1 MTDQMT
7 DAALRQQVA
16 QWTRAALGNLVE
28 DEGTLSQTVAAPGV
42 ILYSTGRGADRRPG
56 GTQMGKRNGAMHIL
70 VVEDEQRL
78 AFLLRRVLLEERH
91 TVDLAHDGHAGLD
104 LALSDTYDV
113 VILDV
118 MLPKLDGIEIC
129 RQMRAE
135 RVMSPVL
142 MLTAR
147 GSIEDR
153 VTGLNVG
160 ADDYLTKPFAMEELL
175 ARINALLRRRDRRF
189 DETLQLSVG
198 DLTLDLVRH
207 EARRDGRAIEL
218 TAKEFALLEYL
229 MRHPG
234 LVLTRTQIVDA
245 VWRYDLEALSNV
257 VDIYIHYLRD
267 KIDQG
272 FSRPL
277 IKTVR
282 GVGYKIEA

>member
-1 MTDQMT
+1 
-7 DAALRQQVA
+7 
-16 QWTRAALGNLVE
+16 
-28 DEGTLSQTVAAPGV
+28 
-42 ILYSTGRGADRRPG
+42 
-56 GTQMGKRNGAMHIL
+56 MHIL

-78 AFLLRRVLLEERH
+78 AHLLRRVLQEERH
-91 TVDLAHDGHAGLD
+91 MVDLAHEGYKGLD
-104 LALSDTYDV
+104 LALSGTYDV

-118 MLPKLDGIEIC
+118 MLPGLDGIEIC

-135 RVMSPVL
+135 HITASVL

-147 GSIEDR
+147 GAVEDR
-153 VTGLNVG
+153 VQGLNVG

-175 ARINALLRRRDRRF
+175 ARINALLRRRDRPF
-189 DETLQLSVG
+189 EEQPQLTVG

-207 EARRDGRAIEL
+207 EARRGQRVIEL

-229 MRHPG
+229 MRHAG
-234 LVLTRTQIVDA
+234 RALTRTQIINA
-245 VWRYDLEALSNV
+245 VWRYDMDALSNV

-267 KIDQG
+267 KIDHG
-272 FSRPL
+272 SMHPL

>member
-1 MTDQMT
+1 MEERCW
-7 DAALRQQVA
+7 L
-16 QWTRAALGNLVE
+16 
-28 DEGTLSQTVAAPGV
+28 
-42 ILYSTGRGADRRPG
+42 
-56 GTQMGKRNGAMHIL
+56 MHIL

-78 AFLLRRVLLEERH
+78 AYLLRRVLLEERH
-91 TVDLAHDGHAGLD
+91 TVDLAHDGNTGLD

-113 VILDV
+113 VILDI
-118 MLPKLDGIEIC
+118 MLPGIDGVEVC

-135 RVMSPVL
+135 RIMSPIL

-175 ARINALLRRRDRRF
+175 ARINALLRRRDQRF
-189 DETLQLSVG
+189 DENPRLSVS
-198 DLTLDLVRH
+198 DLTLDLVGH
-207 EARRDGRAIEL
+207 EARRDGRVIEL

-234 LVLTRTQIVDA
+234 RVLTRTQIVDA
-245 VWRYDLEALSNV
+245 VWRYDMEALSNV

-267 KIDQG
+267 KVDQG

>member
-1 MTDQMT
+1 
-7 DAALRQQVA
+7 
-16 QWTRAALGNLVE
+16 
-28 DEGTLSQTVAAPGV
+28 
-42 ILYSTGRGADRRPG
+42 
-56 GTQMGKRNGAMHIL
+56 
-70 VVEDEQRL
+70 
-78 AFLLRRVLLEERH
+78 LRRVLLEERH
-91 TVDLAHDGHAGLD
+91 TVDIANDGNTGLD

-113 VILDV
+113 VVLDV
-118 MLPKLDGIEIC
+118 MLPGIDGIEIC
-129 RQMRAE
+129 RQMRTE
-135 RVMSPVL
+135 RIMSPVL

-147 GSIEDR
+147 GAIEDR
-153 VTGLNVG
+153 VKGLNVG

-189 DETLQLSVG
+189 DETPQLTVG

-207 EARRDGRAIEL
+207 EARRAGRLIEL

-234 LVLTRTQIVDA
+234 QVLTRTQIVDS

-272 FSRPL
+272 FPRPL

-282 GVGYKIEA
+282 GVGYKIDG

>member
-1 MTDQMT
+1 
-7 DAALRQQVA
+7 
-16 QWTRAALGNLVE
+16 
-28 DEGTLSQTVAAPGV
+28 
-42 ILYSTGRGADRRPG
+42 
-56 GTQMGKRNGAMHIL
+56 MHIL

-91 TVDLAHDGHAGLD
+91 TVDLAYDGQTGLD

-118 MLPKLDGIEIC
+118 MLPGLDGLEVC
-129 RQMRAE
+129 RQIRAE
-135 RVMSPVL
+135 RIMTPVL

-147 GSIEDR
+147 GAVEDR
-153 VTGLNVG
+153 VVGLNVG
-160 ADDYLTKPFAMEELL
+160 ADDYLVKPFAMEELL

-189 DETLQLSVG
+189 DEVPQLSAG

-207 EARRDGRAIEL
+207 EARRAGRVIEL

-234 LVLTRTQIVDA
+234 QVLTRTQIIDA

-257 VDIYIHYLRD
+257 VDIYIHYLRE
-267 KIDQG
+267 KIDHG
-272 FSRPL
+272 FSHAL

>member
-1 MTDQMT
+1 
-7 DAALRQQVA
+7 
-16 QWTRAALGNLVE
+16 
-28 DEGTLSQTVAAPGV
+28 
-42 ILYSTGRGADRRPG
+42 
-56 GTQMGKRNGAMHIL
+56 MHIL

-91 TVDLAHDGHAGLD
+91 TVDLAYDGQTGLD

-118 MLPKLDGIEIC
+118 MLPGLDGLEVC

-135 RVMSPVL
+135 RIMTPVL

-147 GSIEDR
+147 GAVEDR
-153 VTGLNVG
+153 VAGLNVG
-160 ADDYLTKPFAMEELL
+160 ADDYLVKPFAMEELL

-189 DETLQLSVG
+189 DEVPQLSAG

-207 EARRDGRAIEL
+207 EARRAGRVIEL

-234 LVLTRTQIVDA
+234 QVLTRTQIIDA

-257 VDIYIHYLRD
+257 VDIYIHYLRE
-267 KIDQG
+267 KIDHG
-272 FSRPL
+272 FSHAL

>member
-1 MTDQMT
+1 MHI
-7 DAALRQQVA
+7 LI
-16 QWTRAALGNLVE
+16 VE
-28 DEGTLSQTVAAPGV
+28 DE
-42 ILYSTGRGADRRPG
+42 
-56 GTQMGKRNGAMHIL
+56 KRISY
-70 VVEDEQRL
+70 
-78 AFLLRRVLLEERH
+78 LLRRVLLEERH
-91 TVDLAHDGHAGLD
+91 TVDLVHEGIEGLD
-104 LALSDTYDV
+104 LALSDTYDA
-113 VILDV
+113 VILDL
-118 MLPKLDGIEIC
+118 MLPGMDGIEVC

-135 RVMSPVL
+135 HVMTPVL

-147 GSIEDR
+147 GAVEDR

-175 ARINALLRRRDRRF
+175 ARVNALLRRRDRRF

-207 EARRDGRAIEL
+207 EARRDGRIIEL

-229 MRHPG
+229 MRHAG
-234 LVLTRTQIVDA
+234 RVLTRTQIVDA
-245 VWRYDLEALSNV
+245 VWRYDLDALSNV

-272 FSRPL
+272 FTHAL

-282 GVGYKIEA
+282 GVGYKIEAS

>member
-1 MTDQMT
+1 M
-7 DAALRQQVA
+7 AR
-16 QWTRAALGNLVE
+16 E
-28 DEGTLSQTVAAPGV
+28 
-42 ILYSTGRGADRRPG
+42 
-56 GTQMGKRNGAMHIL
+56 KAMHIL
-70 VVEDEQRL
+70 VVEDEKRL
-78 AFLLRRVLLEERH
+78 AYLLRRVLLEERH
-91 TVDLAHDGHAGLD
+91 TVDLAHDGNTGLD

-113 VILDV
+113 VILDI
-118 MLPKLDGIEIC
+118 MLPGIDGIEVC

-147 GSIEDR
+147 GSVEDR

-175 ARINALLRRRDRRF
+175 ARINALLRRREQRF
-189 DETLQLSVG
+189 DDNLRLSVG
-198 DLTLDLVRH
+198 DLTLDLVGH
-207 EARRDGRAIEL
+207 EVKRDGRVIEL

-234 LVLTRTQIVDA
+234 RALTRTQIVDA
-245 VWRYDLEALSNV
+245 VWRYDMEALSNV
-257 VDIYIHYLRD
+257 VDIYIHYLRE

-272 FSRPL
+272 FSHPL

>member
-1 MTDQMT
+1 
-7 DAALRQQVA
+7 
-16 QWTRAALGNLVE
+16 
-28 DEGTLSQTVAAPGV
+28 
-42 ILYSTGRGADRRPG
+42 
-56 GTQMGKRNGAMHIL
+56 MHIL
-70 VVEDEQRL
+70 IVEDEQRL
-78 AFLLRRVLLEERH
+78 AYLLRRVLLEERH
-91 TVDLAHDGHAGLD
+91 TVDLAHDGPTGLD

-118 MLPKLDGIEIC
+118 MLPGLDGLEVC
-129 RQMRAE
+129 RQMRGE
-135 RVMSPVL
+135 HIMTPVL

-147 GSIEDR
+147 GAVEDR

-189 DETLQLSVG
+189 DDTLQLTVA
-198 DLTLDLVRH
+198 DLTLDLIRH
-207 EARRDGRAIEL
+207 EARRGGRVIEL

-234 LVLTRTQIVDA
+234 QVLSRTQIVDA

-267 KIDQG
+267 KIDHG
-272 FSRPL
+272 FPNAL

>member
-1 MTDQMT
+1 
-7 DAALRQQVA
+7 
-16 QWTRAALGNLVE
+16 
-28 DEGTLSQTVAAPGV
+28 
-42 ILYSTGRGADRRPG
+42 
-56 GTQMGKRNGAMHIL
+56 MHIL

-91 TVDLAHDGHAGLD
+91 TIDLAHDGETGLN
-104 LALSDTYDV
+104 LALSDTYDA

-118 MLPKLDGIEIC
+118 MLPVHDGFEVC

-135 RVMSPVL
+135 RVLSPVL

-147 GSIEDR
+147 GAVEDR
-153 VTGLNVG
+153 VKGLNVG
-160 ADDYLTKPFAMEELL
+160 ADDYLTKPFAMEEFL
-175 ARINALLRRRDRRF
+175 ARVNALLRRRDRRF
-189 DETLQLSVG
+189 DETPHLNVG
-198 DLTLDLVRH
+198 DLTLNLVRH
-207 EARRDGRAIEL
+207 EASRAGRVIEL

-229 MRHPG
+229 MRHAG
-234 LVLTRTQIVDA
+234 QVLTRTQITNA

-272 FSRPL
+272 FSQPL

-282 GVGYKIEA
+282 GVGYKIEAKQ

>member
-1 MTDQMT
+1 
-7 DAALRQQVA
+7 
-16 QWTRAALGNLVE
+16 
-28 DEGTLSQTVAAPGV
+28 
-42 ILYSTGRGADRRPG
+42 
-56 GTQMGKRNGAMHIL
+56 MHIL

-91 TVDLAHDGHAGLD
+91 TVDLAHDGETGLD

-118 MLPKLDGIEIC
+118 MLPKHDGFEIC

-135 RVMSPVL
+135 RILTPVL

-147 GSIEDR
+147 GAVEDR
-153 VTGLNVG
+153 VKGLNVG

-175 ARINALLRRRDRRF
+175 ARVNALLRRRDRRF
-189 DETLQLSVG
+189 DETPKLSVG
-198 DLTLDLVRH
+198 DVTLDLVRH
-207 EARRDGRAIEL
+207 EASRAGRVIEL

-234 LVLTRTQIVDA
+234 QVLSRTQITDA

-272 FSRPL
+272 FERPC

>member
-1 MTDQMT
+1 
-7 DAALRQQVA
+7 
-16 QWTRAALGNLVE
+16 
-28 DEGTLSQTVAAPGV
+28 
-42 ILYSTGRGADRRPG
+42 
-56 GTQMGKRNGAMHIL
+56 MHIL

-78 AFLLRRVLLEERH
+78 AYLLRRVLLEERH

-104 LALSDTYDV
+104 LALSDTYDA

-118 MLPKLDGIEIC
+118 MLPGIDGIEVC

-135 RVMSPVL
+135 HIMTPVL

-147 GSIEDR
+147 GSVEDR

-175 ARINALLRRRDRRF
+175 ARVNALLRRRDRRF

-207 EARRDGRAIEL
+207 EARRDGRIIEL

-229 MRHPG
+229 MRHAG
-234 LVLTRTQIVDA
+234 RVLTRTQIVDA
-245 VWRYDLEALSNV
+245 VWRYDLDALSNV

-272 FSRPL
+272 FTHPL
-277 IKTVR
+277 IKSTSRQEPSLTGGR
-282 GVGYKIEA
+282 GIHVSGSAHSPDALVLRCAGRGPGIVWRRALLRDPVLSPYTYRIGCYHACSCASE

>member
-1 MTDQMT
+1 
-7 DAALRQQVA
+7 
-16 QWTRAALGNLVE
+16 
-28 DEGTLSQTVAAPGV
+28 
-42 ILYSTGRGADRRPG
+42 
-56 GTQMGKRNGAMHIL
+56 MHIL
-70 VVEDEQRL
+70 IVEDEQRL
-78 AFLLRRVLLEERH
+78 GYLLRRVLLEERH
-91 TVDLAHDGHAGLD
+91 TVDLAHEGHTGFN

-118 MLPKLDGIEIC
+118 MLPGIDGIEIC

-135 RVMSPVL
+135 HVMSPVL

-147 GSIEDR
+147 GAVEDR

-189 DETLQLSVG
+189 DETSQLTVA
-198 DLTLDLVRH
+198 DLALDLLRH
-207 EARRDGRAIEL
+207 EAQRAGRAIEL

-229 MRHPG
+229 MRHPSQA
-234 LVLTRTQIVDA
+234 LTRTQIIDA

-257 VDIYIHYLRD
+257 VDIYIHYLRE

-272 FSRPL
+272 FSHPL

-282 GVGYKIEA
+282 GVGYKIEG